1 MLLHTFYNQYLFPI
15 YVFIVL
21 AVYERW
27 EIYKLF
33 FEESPVA
40 LTVVEENGLISYAN
54 KKFAELTG
62 YKLSEIIG
70 EHFTKFVA
78 PEDRKR
84 MEKYHEKRIKN
95 ERAPDEYEYKCLR
108 KDGEIRYIKIKVIKL
123 PENRTLSCKIDITEE
138 KEAEEI
144 FKKMARTA
152 LVALFIYQDD
162 YFVYVNPMVE
172 KLTGYSKEELLKMHF
187 WDLVHEDYKEIVK
200 ERGRRRQRGEIVKPA
215 IYEIPYY
222 TKDGKIRWG
231 LFSFTNI
238 MYRGRTAGMATV
250 MDITEIREKEKKFRA
265 IFENA
270 FDGIFIETPEGDIL
284 DVNEAGCRMLGYK
297 KEELIGKN
305 IRDIVPE
312 HIAKKIPHFIK
323 MHEEKG
329 GIHVEAENIRK
340 DGKII
345 PVEVSTSLIRI
356 GENKYVVAIVRD
368 ITQRKEMERALKESE
383 EKYRMLVEM
392 SQEGI
397 CIDDE
402 NENIVFTNEAFAKA
416 LGYKRE
422 ELIGKSIFD
431 IIDEKSKKI
440 IEKEIE
446 KRKRGIASKYEID
459 FISKD
464 GKRKTMI
471 VSATPLYKDGKFAG
485 SLSVNLDITER
496 KKAEEK
502 LSESE
507 ALYRAIAETSKSGIF
522 ILQDGKIKY
531 ANTAFLSAIGY
542 SSEDIDKIDY
552 ISLIFKEDRKK
563 IENTIDEIMK
573 GKTPHVPEFRYVT
586 KDGEIRWAI
595 GSGAK
600 IKYKGRGAFLG
611 IMTDI
616 TDIKK
621 IQERERKFIED
632 TSHYFF
638 NPICI
643 AKGYIDLLKERIN
656 GREREMLE
664 KAYEAVIRI
673 EKVVEN
679 IVRGGKIY
687 E

>member
-84 MEKYHEKRIKN
+84 MEKYHEKRLKN

-250 MDITEIREKEKKFRA
+250 IDITEIREKEKKFRA

>member
-402 NENIVFTNEAFAKA
+402 NENILFTNEAFAKA